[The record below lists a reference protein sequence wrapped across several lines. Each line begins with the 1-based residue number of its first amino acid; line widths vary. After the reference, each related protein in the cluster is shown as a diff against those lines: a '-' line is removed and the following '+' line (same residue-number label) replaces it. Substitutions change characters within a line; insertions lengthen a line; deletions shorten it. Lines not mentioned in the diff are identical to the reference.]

1 MLFTVERHIDKVMIE
16 PIHKHENGQLI
27 YMRQGVCIGQAEQNQ
42 WLIQKGMLVWI
53 PPNVSHH
60 AECKY
65 TANLIA
71 MYIPPEIAASWPE
84 KIMLV
89 DASKLAIGIIDKFAF
104 SDVESSKAN
113 NLLSI
118 LLEELIQ
125 AVPSNNI
132 LPLPEDRRLVRITQ
146 SAIRN
151 PSEKVSLSEWA
162 RKVGACERTLS
173 RLFIKETGLSYK
185 CWINRLK
192 HNKALSGL
200 RDGLTNEELSIKLGF
215 ASGDSF
221 SHWFQ
226 KEFNSSPRSMRKIL
240 LSS

>member
-1 MLFTVERHIDKVMIE
+1 MLFTVERHIDKVINE
-16 PIHKHENGQLI
+16 PVHKHENGQLI
-27 YMRQGVCIGQAEQNQ
+27 YMKQGVCIGQAEQNQ

-65 TANLIA
+65 TASLIA
-71 MYIPPEIAASWPE
+71 MYIPPEIAVSWPE

-89 DASKLAIGIIDKFAF
+89 DASKLAVGIIDKFAF
-104 SDVESSKAN
+104 SDIESSKAN
-113 NLLSI
+113 NLLSF

-125 AVPSNNI
+125 GVPSNNL

-146 SAIRN
+146 SAIKN

-192 HNKALSGL
+192 HNEALSGL
-200 RDGLTNEELSIKLGF
+200 GDGLTNEELSIKLGF
-215 ASGDSF
+215 SSGDSF

-226 KEFNSSPRSMRKIL
+226 KEFNSSPRNMRKNL